1 MTDQILKRKGGRP
14 PLPPAPQNAGDCRTL
29 IAAETVRTKPRERT
43 LRYLYRLLRAFV
55 AAEDAERTDAKTK
68 ALDEA
73 NRLKQSEIN
82 LRRAEYQR
90 RFDLGPLGVKVM
102 RQRIAELEGKV
113 AELEAKK
120 PCMSVNSGVL
130 PTLSA

>member
-1 MTDQILKRKGGRP
+1 
-14 PLPPAPQNAGDCRTL
+14 
-29 IAAETVRTKPRERT
+29 
-43 LRYLYRLLRAFV
+43 LRYLYRLLKAFV
-55 AAEDAERTDAKTK
+55 AAEDAAAADAKTK
-68 ALDEA
+68 ALAEA
-73 NRLKQSEIN
+73 NRLKQSEIE

-90 RFDLGPLGVKVM
+90 RFDVGPLGVKVM
-102 RQRIAELEGKV
+102 RQRIAELEEKV

>member
-1 MTDQILKRKGGRP
+1 MTGPTLKRKGGRP
-14 PLPPAPQNAGDCRTL
+14 PLPAAPQNAGDCRTL
-29 IAAETVRTKPRERT
+29 IASETVKAKPRERT

-73 NRLKQSEIN
+73 NRLKQSEID

-90 RFDLGPLGVKVM
+90 RFDLGPLGVRVM
-102 RQRIAELEGKV
+102 RQRIVELE
-113 AELEAKK
+113 
-120 PCMSVNSGVL
+120 
-130 PTLSA
+130 

>member
-1 MTDQILKRKGGRP
+1 MR
-14 PLPPAPQNAGDCRTL
+14 
-29 IAAETVRTKPRERT
+29 
-43 LRYLYRLLRAFV
+43 
-55 AAEDAERTDAKTK
+55 AEDSAAADLKNQLQA
-68 ALDEA
+68 EA
-73 NRLKQSEIN
+73 NRLRQSEIE
-82 LRRAEYQR
+82 LKRHEYQR

>member
-1 MTDQILKRKGGRP
+1 LLKAFER
-14 PLPPAPQNAGDCRTL
+14 ADD
-29 IAAETVRTKPRERT
+29 AA
-43 LRYLYRLLRAFV
+43 
-55 AAEDAERTDAKTK
+55 AADLKTRVH
-68 ALDEA
+68 DEA
-73 NRLKQSEIN
+73 NRLRQSEIE
-82 LRRAEYQR
+82 LKRHEYQR
-90 RFDLGPLGVKVM
+90 RFDLGPLGVRVM